1 MELITVITVVKN
13 DPSGLT
19 DTINSVSSQSY
30 RNIEHIVIDGNS
42 SDGTLDVIKVHST
55 SINLWIS
62 EPDGGIYDAMN
73 KGIRLA
79 NGIWVNFLNSGD
91 TFFENSTLEKL
102 FAVSMNKDIDVIYGD
117 FALKDIALTNPIT
130 IKARS
135 LDSIYT
141 GNVYSHQSCFVRKTT
156 LVNYPFNTNY
166 KIAADYDQMISFH
179 KNSLVFQYFE
189 FPIAIMLSNGR
200 SYNNPRTYIEQ
211 MKIVFSNTGSLIKLS
226 YFLPYLGLCLL
237 RMVLGKFVSR
247 ILRKFKLRM
256 LERREMLI
264 SE

>member
-1 MELITVITVVKN
+1 MELITIITVVKN

-30 RNIEHIVIDGNS
+30 SNIEHIVIDGNS
-42 SDGTLDVIKVHST
+42 SDGTLDVIKAHSA
-55 SINLWIS
+55 SINLWVS

-79 NGIWVNFLNSGD
+79 NGMWVNFLNSGD
-91 TFFENSTLEKL
+91 TFFENCTLEKL
-102 FAVSMNKDIDVIYGD
+102 FAFSMNRDVDVIYGD
-117 FALKDIALTNPIT
+117 FALKDVALTNPIT

-135 LDSIYT
+135 LNSIYT

-156 LVNYPFNTNY
+156 LVDYPFKTKY

-179 KNSLVFQYFE
+179 NSSLVFHYFE

-211 MKIVFSNTGSLIKLS
+211 MKIVFSNTGSLLKLS

-237 RMVLGKFVSR
+237 RILLGKILSR
-247 ILRKFKLRM
+247 MLRNFKLRM
-256 LERREMLI
+256 LQRRERFI